1 MVDVPDYPLAVYD
14 VGEPG
19 GAQAEP
25 PPDVVKAPHL
35 AGGVAAQG
43 EGNVVGRGKTLKP
56 FDVVR
61 ADAEDQGISLV
72 KVRVRVSKL
81 PGLDGST
88 MGESPQEKVDNNV
101 LAPVFREVKLSSRN
115 QGHDKSGRGS
125 ANSQHDRDKV
135 KSVAK
140 ECQ

>member
-1 MVDVPDYPLAVYD
+1 MVDVPNYPLGVYD

-19 GAQAEP
+19 GAQPEP

-35 AGGVAAQG
+35 AGGIAAQD
-43 EGNVVGRGKTLKP
+43 EGNLVGRRKP
-56 FDVVR
+56 LQPLYVVR

-88 MGESPQEKVDNNV
+88 MGEGPQEEVDNNV
-101 LAPVFREVKLSSRN
+101 LAPVFREVKFPSRN
-115 QGHDKSGRGS
+115 QGHDKCGRDS

-135 KSVAK
+135 KSVTQD
-140 ECQ
+140 CQ